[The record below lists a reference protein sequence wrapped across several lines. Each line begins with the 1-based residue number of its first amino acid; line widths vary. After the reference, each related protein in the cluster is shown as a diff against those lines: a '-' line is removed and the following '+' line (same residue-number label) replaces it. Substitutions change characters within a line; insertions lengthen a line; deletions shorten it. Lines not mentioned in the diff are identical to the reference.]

1 MVFTKQRGDF
11 MKDVISTVDALLDS
25 GTTVVVYTGQ
35 LDLICD
41 TTGTEMWMKKLKWSG
56 LQQFYNSTKS
66 PLYPSP
72 TTRNTGAY
80 FKSFKNLQF
89 YWILKAGHMVPSD
102 NGPMALQMLRR
113 ITGQPLP
120 DE

>member
-1 MVFTKQRGDF
+1 M
-11 MKDVISTVDALLDS
+11 ISTVDALLDS

-35 LDLICD
+35 LGIISTALYALVCFDLSCIACADLICD

-89 YWILKAGHMVPSD
+89 YWYASSVLGCANSFDKQDS
-102 NGPMALQMLRR
+102 
-113 ITGQPLP
+113 
-120 DE
+120 